1 MTGRRPSRRRVVPAA
16 VVLVALI
23 ALAACASGSTSTG
36 APGATPTTTPRSTAP
51 SPTTARPSAGA
62 TPVSTARLRTVARDL
77 RTTCRSEG
85 AVVGVSG
92 PDGRHRVVASGR
104 FAPGVELTPDSQY
117 FAGSVTKLLVATVV
131 LQLVDEGELAPDDTV
146 DEFLD
151 WPRGDEI
158 TVDQL
163 LSHRS
168 GMGDFGNNFGEQ
180 LRTLVLADLGRRF
193 TDAEVLDLVAAVP
206 PVGEPGGAE
215 HYTNANYIVLGA
227 IVQEVTGRSLGAAMD
242 ERIIEPLGLGATFYG
257 PDDLDAL
264 AGATFHGLFDV
275 AGDGHPIDIGGL
287 PRTAAFTVDPAGS
300 GLVTDADDTL
310 AFLDAAFASDRV
322 LSDESRAYL
331 AARVSTLSADELLL
345 DPSTTVVG
353 HGGASPGAQVIAAHD
368 EDRGTSTVA
377 WCNRLDPGP
386 DELLATVL
394 ATRALLV
401 ATGATAAG

>member
-158 TVDQL
+158 TVEL
-163 LSHRS
+163 REVSIPRRTIYVELAAEARRALEATVRPRLSGRDRK
-168 GMGDFGNNFGEQ
+168 GPVRPTPA
-180 LRTLVLADLGRRF
+180 RTPMRKKGKHGGRRK
-193 TDAEVLDLVAAVP
+193 
-206 PVGEPGGAE
+206 
-215 HYTNANYIVLGA
+215 
-227 IVQEVTGRSLGAAMD
+227 
-242 ERIIEPLGLGATFYG
+242 
-257 PDDLDAL
+257 
-264 AGATFHGLFDV
+264 
-275 AGDGHPIDIGGL
+275 
-287 PRTAAFTVDPAGS
+287 
-300 GLVTDADDTL
+300 
-310 AFLDAAFASDRV
+310 
-322 LSDESRAYL
+322 
-331 AARVSTLSADELLL
+331 
-345 DPSTTVVG
+345 
-353 HGGASPGAQVIAAHD
+353 
-368 EDRGTSTVA
+368 
-377 WCNRLDPGP
+377 
-386 DELLATVL
+386 
-394 ATRALLV
+394 
-401 ATGATAAG
+401 